1 MNLKTKFKLLFKS
14 IFTQFGA
21 IQTVDGMVLIWNE
34 EGELAEGYEV
44 FVEQE
49 AEDGNIE
56 YVPAADG
63 EYIAEGMTIVIAEGK
78 VAEIRKE
85 EEKPAEPAEEPA
97 PAAEQME
104 EETAPIEEPAEP
116 ALAPEDIT
124 IQEPVFDPEKAYN
137 ELADRM
143 VVLEDKLEKLQAQL
157 AELLEVPAEEDA
169 FAAAKKNETADEKK
183 FMFKAR
189 RD

>member
-1 MNLKTKFKLLFKS
+1 MTLKNKMRLLFKS

-21 IQTVDGMVLIWNE
+21 INTADGVVLIWNE
-34 EGELAEGYEV
+34 DGDLAEGYEV

-49 AEDGNIE
+49 NEAGELE
-56 YVPAADG
+56 YIPAADG
-63 EYIAEGMTIVIAEGK
+63 EYVAEGMTIVVAEGK

-85 EEKPAEPAEEPA
+85 EAPAEEPAEEPA
-97 PAAEQME
+97 AEQME
-104 EETAPIEEPAEP
+104 GEEPAPAEEPAEP

-124 IQEPVFDPEKAYN
+124 IQEPVFDAEKAYN

-143 VVLEDKLEKLQAQL
+143 VAMEDKMDKLQAQL
-157 AELLEVPAEEDA
+157 AQLLEVPAEEDA